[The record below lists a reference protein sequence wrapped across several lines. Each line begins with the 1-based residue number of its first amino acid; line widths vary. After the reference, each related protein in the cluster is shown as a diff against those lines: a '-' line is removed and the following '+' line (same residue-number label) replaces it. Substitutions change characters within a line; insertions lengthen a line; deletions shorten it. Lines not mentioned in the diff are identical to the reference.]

1 MKITVVGLGL
11 LGGSFALGVRQL
23 EPGAE
28 ITAVD
33 LPEVWEHEAARRAA
47 QTFVPVTDT
56 ARFDAAVAD
65 ADLTLLAAP
74 VQRIVALLPRVL
86 EHARLVTDCG
96 STKRAIVAA
105 AKNSPRRGRF
115 VPGHPMAGAPEGGI
129 DLAQPGL
136 FCGRRW
142 LLCPEASDP
151 DALTAV
157 EDVIRRLG
165 AEPYRLSADAHDR
178 AVALTSHA
186 TQLVASSLAAVAL
199 EAGAEPAA
207 GPAFEGATRVAGGPP
222 EMWRDILETNA
233 DLIEQA
239 LAALGTEI
247 EKVRAGLG
255 EPKPDTTAALALLAR
270 ARRLRQRK

>member
-1 MKITVVGLGL
+1 MKVTVVGLGL
-11 LGGSFALGVRQL
+11 LGGSFALGVREL

-33 LPEVWEHEAARRAA
+33 LPEVWEHEAARHAA
-47 QTFVPVTDT
+47 HSFVPVTD
-56 ARFDAAVAD
+56 AVRFDAAVAD

-74 VQRIVALLPRVL
+74 VQRIVSLLPRVL

-136 FCGRRW
+136 FRGRRW

-151 DALTAV
+151 DAASAV
-157 EDVIRRLG
+157 EDVVRRLG

-239 LAALGTEI
+239 LAALGTEL

>member
-1 MKITVVGLGL
+1 MKVTVVGLGL
-11 LGGSFALGVRQL
+11 LGGSFALGVREL

-33 LPEVWEHEAARRAA
+33 LPEVWGHEAARRAA
-47 QTFVPVTDT
+47 HRFVPVTDS

-105 AKNSPRRGRF
+105 AKNSPRRARF

-136 FCGRRW
+136 FRGRRW

-151 DALTAV
+151 DAVSAV